1 MNARMHIAPD
11 GLPRRL
17 FTVADVE
24 RMVEVGVIDRDEH
37 IELIEGEL
45 IPMSPKGNEHEIL
58 KAALNLY
65 WGRRCPPDLMFAP
78 ETTFRLSADTYLEPD
93 FVVFPRKVGFRR
105 LDGPSALLAVEIGS
119 SSLGYDLGR
128 KAEIYAKFGIRELWV
143 IDVGSKT
150 LHALKQP
157 NADGY
162 GQITPWRADDVVTP
176 EFAPSFAVCLAEL
189 DLSD

>member
-24 RMVEVGVIDRDEH
+24 RMVEAGVIDRDEH

-65 WGRRCPPDLMFAP
+65 WGRRCPPDLLFAP

-105 LDGPSALLAVEIGS
+105 LDGLSALLAVEIGS

-150 LHALKQP
+150 LHVLKQP
-157 NADGY
+157 GAGGY
-162 GQITPWRADDVVTP
+162 GQVTPWHADDVVTP